1 MRFMKLSLVST
12 RNEVDLENVVVVL
25 AERSKGV

>member
-1 MRFMKLSLVST
+1 MRLSLVST
-12 RNEVDLENVVVVL
+12 RNEVDVENVDIAL

>member
-1 MRFMKLSLVST
+1 MKLSLVST
-12 RNEVDLENVVVVL
+12 RNEVDLENVDIVL